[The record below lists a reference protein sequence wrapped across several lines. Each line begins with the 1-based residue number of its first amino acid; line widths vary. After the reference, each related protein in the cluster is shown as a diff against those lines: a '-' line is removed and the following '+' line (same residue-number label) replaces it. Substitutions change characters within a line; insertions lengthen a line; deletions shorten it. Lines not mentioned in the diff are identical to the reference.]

1 MKLIKQNG
9 FAFLLIFVLQG
20 VFAASAFAQSKSE
33 VAINNKCEECKTL
46 LDAENINAFAAG
58 NCRIYQSICHLL
70 SKENTV
76 ILKERTE
83 NQSFAAKQQIDLS
96 TITIVLMLEGFKE
109 KGYEVT
115 PQMTLL
121 NENKEVTEVVQTGY
135 FQLYTFDKNQ
145 NIVAAEGVKTIK
157 KVDENTNQ
165 LMMTT
170 MNLPETAKDAAFL
183 QVSFQFVHPATS
195 ETIVL
200 KQMIQA
206 IVVR

>member
-1 MKLIKQNG
+1 MKLIKPNG
-9 FAFLLIFVLQG
+9 FAFLLIFALQG
-20 VFAASAFAQSKSE
+20 IFISSAFAQSKSE
-33 VAINNKCEECKTL
+33 VAINSKCEECKTL
-46 LDAENINAFAAG
+46 LDAENINAFAMG
-58 NCRIYQSICHLL
+58 NCRIYQSICNLL
-70 SKENTV
+70 SQENTIV
-76 ILKERTE
+76 LKERIE
-83 NQSFAAKQQIDLS
+83 NQSFASAQKIDLLN
-96 TITIVLMLEGFKE
+96 TTIVLALENFKE
-109 KGYEVT
+109 KGYEVM

-121 NENKEVTEVVQTGY
+121 NENKEIIEVVQTGY

-170 MNLPETAKDAAFL
+170 MSLPETAKEAAFI

-206 IVVR
+206 ITVK